1 MKLLAVGCS
10 FRTTPVEIRER
21 LSFADNVLGGALSEI
36 NARYGL
42 EAVILST
49 CNRVELYLA
58 QAGADCEPDVEV
70 IAEFLAE
77 FHKTPL
83 AKLKPHLYH
92 FRDVDAVRH
101 LFRVISSLDSLIVG
115 EGQIAQQVRDAY
127 QSAQKQAT
135 AGPVLHALF
144 QHAFRVGG
152 RVRSET
158 GIARG
163 HVSVSSV
170 AVDFVREVL
179 DHFGDKTVLVIGAG
193 KMGELTLRHL
203 RALKVRQILVTNRS
217 PEKAGELAEQCRGIA
232 VPWAELDEALLRADI
247 ILSTTGAT
255 EPIVTKDR
263 YESIRARRS
272 AGPVVILDIAVPRD
286 FDPRIHDGDRTCI
299 FNIDDL
305 EKIREQTLRERRS
318 HLPAAEAIVHQ
329 ETQRFLSDW
338 RRRRHGGVIARLTQD
353 FEAKRNVVV
362 QQLLSRLDGHLTE
375 EDRAYIEGA
384 FRLLQN
390 QFLHGPITALTE
402 DAHEGAV
409 HTLLDALRRLFR
421 FEE

>member
-10 FRTTPVEIRER
+10 FRMTPVEIRER
-21 LSFADNVLGGALSEI
+21 LSFAGNVLGGALSEI

-58 QAGADCEPDVEV
+58 QAGADREPDVEV

-83 AKLKPHLYH
+83 AELKSHLYH
-92 FRDVDAVRH
+92 FRDADAVRH

-144 QHAFRVGG
+144 QHAFRVAG
-152 RVRSET
+152 RVRTET

-170 AVDFVREVL
+170 AVDYVREVF

-217 PEKAGELAEQCRGIA
+217 PEKADELAEQCRGMA
-232 VPWAELDEALLRADI
+232 VPWAELDEALASGGHHSKHDRGDGAD
-247 ILSTTGAT
+247 
-255 EPIVTKDR
+255 
-263 YESIRARRS
+263 
-272 AGPVVILDIAVPRD
+272 RD
-286 FDPRIHDGDRTCI
+286 
-299 FNIDDL
+299 
-305 EKIREQTLRERRS
+305 
-318 HLPAAEAIVHQ
+318 
-329 ETQRFLSDW
+329 
-338 RRRRHGGVIARLTQD
+338 
-353 FEAKRNVVV
+353 
-362 QQLLSRLDGHLTE
+362 
-375 EDRAYIEGA
+375 EGA
-384 FRLLQN
+384 L
-390 QFLHGPITALTE
+390 
-402 DAHEGAV
+402 
-409 HTLLDALRRLFR
+409 
-421 FEE
+421 